1 MDRKWSD
8 KMKVIQTRVDSIRA
22 PSDIGRT
29 PRKIASSFGG
39 FTAEQ
44 WKNWVIVYSMFA
56 LRGILPQ
63 ERYRCWQAFVLSCY
77 FLCRREI
84 NDVELKKS

>member
-1 MDRKWSD
+1 M
-8 KMKVIQTRVDSIRA
+8 RV
-22 PSDIGRT
+22 PSDIGRI

-44 WKNWVIVYSMFA
+44 WKNWVIVYSMFT

-63 ERYRCWQAFVLSCY
+63 EHYKRLY
-77 FLCRREI
+77 
-84 NDVELKKS
+84 